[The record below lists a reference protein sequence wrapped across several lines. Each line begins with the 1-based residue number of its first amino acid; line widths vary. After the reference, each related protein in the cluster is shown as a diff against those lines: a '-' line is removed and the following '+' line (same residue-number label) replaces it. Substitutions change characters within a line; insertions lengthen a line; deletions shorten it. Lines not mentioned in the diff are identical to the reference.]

1 MKVEVFKDKCFFILV
16 VVEKI
21 EKFFVWVELKV
32 VVEEIEGYVSGVID
46 SEFLGGFINIVL
58 VVVNEFFKDIF
69 VIE

>member
-21 EKFFVWVELKV
+21 EKFFVWVEKV